1 MTIKKRHVFFWQKR
15 TQKKYEWC
23 MHSCNGTAGK
33 AFTHKYSWK
42 SVNTKRE
49 EEKVGPVREGI
60 EISSSSCDDNDKS
73 IEEDSG

>member
-1 MTIKKRHVFFWQKR
+1 
-15 TQKKYEWC
+15 

-42 SVNTKRE
+42 SVNTKRK
-49 EEKVGPVREGI
+49 EEKVGPIPEGI
-60 EISSSSCDDNDKS
+60 EISSSSCDDDDKS

>member
-1 MTIKKRHVFFWQKR
+1 
-15 TQKKYEWC
+15 

-42 SVNTKRE
+42 SVNTKRK
-49 EEKVGPVREGI
+49 EEKVGLIPEGI
-60 EISSSSCDDNDKS
+60 EISSSSCDDDDKS

>member
-1 MTIKKRHVFFWQKR
+1 
-15 TQKKYEWC
+15 

-49 EEKVGPVREGI
+49 EEKVSPVLEGI
-60 EISSSSCDDNDKS
+60 ELSSSSCDDDDKS
-73 IEEDSG
+73 IAEDSG